1 MHVEVEAYDK
11 NSAEDKM
18 IDEYLTNS
26 HSAYGDIEVKFV
38 DEKEV
43 TSAWSSSWLG
53 YVFYYSLFSSTH
65 WS

>member
-1 MHVEVEAYDK
+1 MGIRKYKGVVTVTYQMHVEVEAYDK

-26 HSAYGDIEVKFV
+26 NSAYGDIEVKFV

-43 TSAWSSSWLG
+43 TSA
-53 YVFYYSLFSSTH
+53 
-65 WS
+65 

>member
-43 TSAWSSSWLG
+43 TSA
-53 YVFYYSLFSSTH
+53 
-65 WS
+65 

>member
-1 MHVEVEAYDK
+1 MGIRKYKGVVTVTYQMHVEVEAYDK

-26 HSAYGDIEVKFV
+26 RSAYGDIEVKFV

-43 TSAWSSSWLG
+43 TSA
-53 YVFYYSLFSSTH
+53 
-65 WS
+65 